1 VTGPAPADPRALLDL
16 AVEACRA
23 GGQAA
28 LEIARRGGFG
38 VKTKSTADDLVTDAD
53 RASERAILEILR
65 AARPD
70 DGVVSE
76 EGAARESATGL
87 TWIMDPLDGTTNFV
101 YRRPRWAVSVA
112 YRDADDELVACTLD
126 VRSGETF
133 TAVRGEGAFLDGE
146 PIRASD
152 AGRLDRAL
160 IGTGF
165 SPDPELRR
173 LQGAM
178 VGALVARV
186 RDIRRPGSPC
196 LDLADVA
203 CGRLDGFFEVL
214 PGPWDWAAGSL
225 LVREAGGVLALDDG
239 PLGRPQV
246 VAAGAQLA
254 PLRRLLDEEVQR
266 VASDEGGEPRRT

>member
-1 VTGPAPADPRALLDL
+1 MTAPTSDDPRELLDL

-23 GGQAA
+23 AGEVM
-28 LEIARRGGFG
+28 LEIDRRGWFG
-38 VKTKSTADDLVTDAD
+38 VGTKSTADDLVTDAD
-53 RASERAILEILR
+53 RASERAILEVLEG
-65 AARPD
+65 ARPS

-101 YRRPRWAVSVA
+101 YRRPRWAVSIA
-112 YRDADDELVACTLD
+112 GRDDGGELVACTID

-133 TAVRGEGAFLDGE
+133 TAMRGGGAFLDGE
-146 PIRASD
+146 PIRVND
-152 AGRLDRAL
+152 VEGLDHAL

-165 SPDPELRR
+165 SPDRELRR

-178 VGALVARV
+178 VGGLVARV
-186 RDIRRPGSPC
+186 RDVRRPGSPC

-214 PGPWDWAAGSL
+214 AGSWDWAAGSL
-225 LVREAGGVLALDDG
+225 LVREAGGTFTVDEG

-246 VAAGAQLA
+246 IAAGPRLA
-254 PLRRLLDEEVQR
+254 PLLQRLLADAISQIS
-266 VASDEGGEPRRT
+266 ADGG

>member
-1 VTGPAPADPRALLDL
+1 VTGPTPADPRALLDL

-23 GGQAA
+23 AGEVTRA
-28 LEIARRGGFG
+28 ISRRGRFG
-38 VKTKSTADDLVTDAD
+38 VRTKSTADDLVTDAD
-53 RASERAILEILR
+53 GASERTILELLE
-65 AARPD
+65 AARPN

-76 EGAARESATGL
+76 EGAARDSTTGL

-101 YRRPRWAVSVA
+101 YGRPRWAVSIA
-112 YRDADDELVACTLD
+112 CRDAGGELVACTLD
-126 VRSGETF
+126 VPSGETF
-133 TAVRGEGAFLDGE
+133 TAVRGGGAFLDDE
-146 PIRASD
+146 PIRVND
-152 AGRLDRAL
+152 VERLDQAL

-178 VGALVARV
+178 VGALMARV
-186 RDIRRPGSPC
+186 RDVRRPGSPC

-203 CGRLDGFFEVL
+203 SGRLDGFFEVL

-225 LVREAGGVLALDDG
+225 LVREAGGLLTVDGG

-246 VAAGAQLA
+246 IAAGPRLA
-254 PLRRLLDEEVQR
+254 PLLRRLLTDGLSEV
-266 VASDEGGEPRRT
+266 SGGAG

>member
-1 VTGPAPADPRALLDL
+1 MTVPTSNDPRELLDL
-16 AVEACRA
+16 AVEGCRA
-23 GGQAA
+23 AA
-28 LEIARRGGFG
+28 EVMLEIARRGRFG
-38 VKTKSTADDLVTDAD
+38 VGTKSTADDLVTDAD
-53 RASERAILEILR
+53 RASERAILEVLE
-65 AARPD
+65 AARPN

-101 YRRPRWAVSVA
+101 YGRPRWAVSIA
-112 YRDADDELVACTLD
+112 CHDGGGELVACTID

-133 TAVRGEGAFLDGE
+133 TAVRGGGAFLDAE
-146 PIRASD
+146 PIRVND
-152 AGRLDRAL
+152 VEGLDHAL
-160 IGTGF
+160 IGMGF
-165 SPDPELRR
+165 SPDRELRR

-178 VGALVARV
+178 VGGVVARV

-225 LVREAGGVLALDDG
+225 LVREAGGTFTVDEG

-246 VAAGAQLA
+246 VAAGPRLA
-254 PLRRLLDEEVQR
+254 PLLQRLLAEAISQISAD
-266 VASDEGGEPRRT
+266 GG

>member
-23 GGQAA
+23 AGEVT
-28 LEIARRGGFG
+28 LEIARRGRFG
-38 VKTKSTADDLVTDAD
+38 VGTKSSADDLVTDAD
-53 RASERAILEILR
+53 RASERTILEVLG

-101 YRRPRWAVSVA
+101 YGRQRWAVSVA
-112 YRDADDELVACTLD
+112 CRDADGELAACTID

-133 TAVRGEGAFLDGE
+133 TAVRGGGAFLEGE
-146 PIRASD
+146 PIRVND
-152 AGRLDRAL
+152 VGLLDRAL

-173 LQGAM
+173 VQGAM
-178 VGALVARV
+178 VGALVAGV
-186 RDIRRPGSPC
+186 RDVRRPGSPC

-203 CGRLDGFFEVL
+203 SGRLDGFFEVL

-225 LVREAGGVLALDDG
+225 LVREAGGILAVDDG

-246 VAAGAQLA
+246 VAAGARLA
-254 PLRRLLDEEVQR
+254 PLLRRLLADALSEV
-266 VASDEGGEPRRT
+266 SGGE

>member
-23 GGQAA
+23 AGEVT
-28 LEIARRGGFG
+28 LEIARRGRFG
-38 VKTKSTADDLVTDAD
+38 VGTKSSADDLVTDAD
-53 RASERAILEILR
+53 RASERTLLDALQ

-70 DGVVSE
+70 DGIVSE

-101 YRRPRWAVSVA
+101 YGRPRWAVSLA
-112 YRDADDELVACTLD
+112 CRDTDGELVACTID

-133 TAVRGEGAFLDGE
+133 TAVRGGGAFLDGE
-146 PIRASD
+146 PIRVND
-152 AGRLDRAL
+152 VGRLDRAL
-160 IGTGF
+160 VGTGY

-173 LQGAM
+173 LQGAV
-178 VGALVARV
+178 VGALVGQV

-225 LVREAGGVLALDDG
+225 LVREAGGAFALDDG
-239 PLGRPQV
+239 PFGRPQV
-246 VAAGAQLA
+246 VAAGPRLA
-254 PLRRLLDEEVQR
+254 PALRRLLAEELQTVSR
-266 VASDEGGEPRRT
+266 LFSS